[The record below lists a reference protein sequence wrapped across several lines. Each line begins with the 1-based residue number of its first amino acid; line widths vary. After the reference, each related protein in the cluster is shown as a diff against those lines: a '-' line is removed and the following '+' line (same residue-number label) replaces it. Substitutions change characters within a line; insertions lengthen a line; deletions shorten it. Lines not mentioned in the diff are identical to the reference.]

1 MKNRS
6 DTWQSM
12 MTTAVVVGATLL
24 VLSTLHPELILRNNT
39 PTGGDMGAHVW
50 GPAYLRDVLLPHW
63 RVNGWSMDWYA
74 GFPAYRFYM
83 VVPALMVVLVDLIVP
98 YGIAFKIVV
107 VAGLV
112 AFPFCA
118 WLMGRLARLA
128 SPLPELMAIGAT
140 MFLYDESFT
149 IYGGNIA
156 STMAGEYSF
165 SLALAF
171 ALVAFGLFA
180 RGLETGQYRVW
191 AAISIALSAL
201 CHGIVLIFVFG
212 GLVIMWFMRMDRQR
226 FRYGLT
232 TMVCAV
238 LLSAFWVLPFL
249 GGHAFMTDMK
259 YEPKPA
265 GPNESLWTMFFP
277 LPLAWDVVILALAVA
292 GFIGSLLRRRF
303 LGIWMGIYT
312 IILMIG
318 VNVAQRQLPV
328 IGLLWNPRLLPFVYL
343 LRFMLALIG
352 VYEVASFVHRSFVLE
367 RRARGEGDTNDPGV
381 RLPVNAATSL
391 LGVSAL
397 FCLVVLGFRFEQLP
411 GGKVESKNGRTHYS
425 WGPISVPA
433 SRAFSDGWARWNF
446 EGYEGKAAYGE
457 YHDIVQTMQELGDN
471 PVHGCGRAMWEN
483 NSELNKYGT
492 TMSLMLLP
500 FWTKGCIGSMEGLF
514 FEAAGTTPYH
524 FITAAAMSKQSSNP
538 VRELRYDNT
547 VAEKGVPYLRD
558 LGVKYYMAFTPEA
571 VTQADAQADLVKL
584 KTVGP
589 WHVYKIQ
596 DVVLV
601 EGLSV
606 EPVII
611 NEHEGDVR
619 EQWLELG
626 TSYFQQR
633 SEWAALP
640 AADGPDTWQQIDVE
654 VDLERREGEPGES
667 GRRVDIVVPSA
678 STPIVSRSIDRAEVS
693 NIDIDQERLSFDVDK
708 VGTPVLV
715 RVSYFPNWKVKGGDG
730 PYRVAPNMMVVIPT
744 STTVVMEYATSRA
757 DQIAFVLTIAG
768 IAMLVWFR
776 RRPFRYGVG
785 VQDVPRSTGDGSV
798 AFGDVPKVDPTV
810 LDRIVKAYDVRGT
823 TPNQMNEDVAYAL
836 GVGFA
841 QFTSASTVLVARD
854 MRLTGEGLADAFA
867 QGAMSC
873 GVNVVDLGLA
883 STDLLYFA
891 AGKLDAPGA
900 MFTASHNPAEYNGIK
915 FCLSGA
921 RPVGIESGLADIR
934 DAAKAALVSPRT
946 AIART
951 AISGTK
957 TTRSMLDEFADHVV
971 SFVDPAAL
979 RGLKV
984 VADTANGMGGLI
996 VPVVFERLQGV
1007 QLEVM
1012 YGELD
1017 GSFPNHPA
1025 DPIQPANQRDLQA
1038 RVVSGGFDVGLA
1050 FDGDADRVFVVDELG
1065 RGLSGST
1072 TTALLAAA
1080 MLRAHPGATILHN
1093 CICSRAVAEVIRE
1106 NGGTPVRTRVGHSFI
1121 KQTMAET
1128 GAVFGGE
1135 HSAHYYFLDNYR
1147 ADSGIIASLLVLN
1160 EMARSGAPLSEV
1172 RKPFERYEASG
1183 EINTEVEDTAV
1194 VIEAVARAYSQFPQD
1209 TLDGLTV
1216 DCGEWWFN
1224 LRPSNTEPLLRLNL
1238 EAPTRAECDQRVA
1251 EVLGIVTG

>member
-1 MKNRS
+1 
-6 DTWQSM
+6 M

-24 VLSTLHPELILRNNT
+24 VLGTLHPELILRDNT

-83 VVPALMVVLVDLIVP
+83 VVPALMVVLVDLVVP

-171 ALVAFGLFA
+171 ALVSFGLFA
-180 RGLETGQYRVW
+180 RGLETGQYRAW
-191 AAISIALSAL
+191 AAVSIALSAL

-212 GLVIMWFMRMDRQR
+212 GLVIMWLMRMDRQR

-232 TMVCAV
+232 TMSCAV

-277 LPLAWDVVILALAVA
+277 LPIAWDIVILALAVA

-303 LGIWMGIYT
+303 LGIWMGVYV

-367 RRARGEGDTNDPGV
+367 RRARSDSDTNMPVIG
-381 RLPVNAATSL
+381 LPVNAGTAL

-425 WGPISVPA
+425 WGPLSVPA

-457 YHDIVQTMQELGDN
+457 YHDIVQTMQELGDD
-471 PVHGCGRAMWEN
+471 PAHGCGRALWEN
-483 NSELNKYGT
+483 NNELNKYGT

-547 VAEKGVPYLRD
+547 DAEKGVPYLRD

-589 WHVYKIQ
+589 WHVYKVN
-596 DVVLV
+596 DVKIV
-601 EGLSV
+601 EGLST
-606 EPVII
+606 EPVIVK
-611 NEHEGDVR
+611 EHEGDAR

-633 SEWAALP
+633 SEWDALP
-640 AADGPDTWQQIDVE
+640 AAEGPDTWQRIDVE
-654 VDLERREGEPGES
+654 VDMERREGEPGES
-667 GRRVDIVVPSA
+667 GRRVDIVVPA
-678 STPIVSRSIDRAEVS
+678 ETTPIVARAIEAATVS
-693 NIDIDQERLSFDVDK
+693 NVDIDQQRVSFDVDK
-708 VGTPVLV
+708 VGAPVLV
-715 RVSYFPNWKVKGGDG
+715 RVSYFPNWKVKGADG

-785 VQDVPRSTGDGSV
+785 VHDVPPSTGGGSV
-798 AFGDVPKVDPTV
+798 ASCAVQATDPTV

-841 QFTSASTVLVARD
+841 EFTSASTVLVARD
-854 MRLTGEGLADAFA
+854 MRLTGEGLADAFS
-867 QGAMSC
+867 QGAMSR
-873 GVNVVDLGLA
+873 GVHVVDLGLA

-891 AGKLDAPGA
+891 AGKLNAPGA

-934 DAAKAALVSPRT
+934 DIAKSAMASPR
-946 AIART
+946 R

-957 TTRSMLDEFADHVV
+957 SSRSMLDEFADHVV

-996 VPVVFERLQGV
+996 VPVVFERLPGV

-1065 RGLSGST
+1065 KGLSGST
-1072 TTALLAAA
+1072 TTAMLAAA

-1106 NGGTPVRTRVGHSFI
+1106 NGGTPIRTRVGHSFI

-1147 ADSGIIASLLVLN
+1147 ADSGIIASMLVLN
-1160 EMARSGAPLSEV
+1160 EMARSGSPLSEV

-1183 EINTEVEDTAV
+1183 EINTEVDDTGAV
-1194 VIEAVARAYSQFPQD
+1194 IDAVARAYAQYPQD

-1251 EVLGIVTG
+1251 EVLGIVAG